1 MKISWNAKIYWKIN
15 LILTCSNRFFIID
28 NPIADQ
34 EPAFTITD
42 TKHYVPVVTLTTQDN
57 AKLFEQSKSGFKR
70 AIN

>member
-1 MKISWNAKIYWKIN
+1 MKISWNAIIYWKFY

-57 AKLFEQSKSGFKR
+57 AKLFEQSKSDFKR